1 MLQGKSFSYNN
12 PRKSLTILNHFLL
25 SSIWDIL
32 VGWDPKAPMVY
43 NEDIIIF
50 LLQNLKVCN
59 IDNNE
64 VFKKDIKIVNE
75 FIQKTQ
81 IN

>member
-1 MLQGKSFSYNN
+1 
-12 PRKSLTILNHFLL
+12 
-25 SSIWDIL
+25 
-32 VGWDPKAPMVY
+32 MVY
-43 NEDIIIF
+43 NEDIVIF